1 MSIRQNYFF
10 AVINTLVVIYTHV
23 LITDHR
29 FQMHN
34 FKWYLPQ
41 KSSPKTRPMSDLCC
55 AFLDKFRKEKT
66 PPALNN
72 DNPYKKIYLSLRQNK
87 RKPNI
92 KVVPEQSNTR

>member
-1 MSIRQNYFF
+1 
-10 AVINTLVVIYTHV
+10 
-23 LITDHR
+23 
-29 FQMHN
+29 
-34 FKWYLPQ
+34 
-41 KSSPKTRPMSDLCC
+41 MSDLCC